1 MASPRISVVVPFFN
15 VADLL
20 GECLHSIAAQTHR
33 DLEVIMV
40 DDGSTDGS
48 TEIARAQAEA
58 DPRFVLHR
66 VQNGGSPGFARNRGI
81 ERASGEF
88 LAFVDADDML
98 RPGAYEV
105 LLHTLERSGSDFVC
119 GNVDRIGPWG
129 VGPSA
134 LHARAIKGRRIG
146 THITKLPNLLYDI
159 SVFNKL
165 FRKQFWDAHKLS
177 FPEGMLW
184 EDLQLMTQAH
194 VLARAVDVIPDHVY
208 YWRHRGLGELSIT
221 QSRTDIQN
229 LRDRINAL
237 LAIESFL
244 AKHAPAKLLRQHQH
258 KALTN
263 DLWLYVGD
271 LYRVSDGYRAEF
283 LDLANRYLDGVS
295 PRVLAR
301 LTATQKLSYYLIKR
315 RRVTELMSLLTWQL
329 KQPVRAVPLVR
340 RRGRLL
346 ADLPLRDD
354 PGLRIPAKIF
364 RPHWRELDP
373 HVRVQDLNWREGR
386 LVIEGRA
393 YIPSLDIAKRRNS
406 SKIVVLRP
414 RGKHRPPIIVPARS
428 FECPEATE
436 QSAQDRCSYDWAGF
450 RCEIGPR
457 LFRAPG
463 GWMTGVWDCY
473 VLVRSNRVWR
483 PARVHTPLPGPAE
496 RPGFREVAPGV
507 RFRARWEGRNL
518 VVEVIRLPAVLAG
531 CAITAG
537 PDDNRQRGAGSI
549 ELDVDVP
556 GNSRGRRLGRRSGR
570 DQGSTPADAAES
582 KLVLV
587 RQGGAASL
595 TFPATA
601 VRAAGAASTPGAA
614 RPGGVRVHA
623 RVEVDALLASGADR
637 EQATPGNGVSDGEP
651 PGAVSFEVYVSL
663 ARRGRLRV
671 AVPAGSAPGYGGWI
685 SRQAALPGGSDGV
698 REIAVGCSR
707 YGDLVISHRVP
718 RPIITEYAWADG
730 VLRLQGSYAGP
741 PGRLGQVVLRR
752 DGSGEQHRVPCHRD
766 GERFTVDIDVN
777 RMPSFGRNLPLRD
790 GQWHILVAAAA
801 GRAATGAAADRPLPV
816 GYDQA
821 RLAAVTEHPVAVGS
835 KQYLF
840 MVVGED
846 TPVLDV
852 SALRRTIERGKL
864 SRRLLRKTY
873 YPLQLRAPLRDAV
886 MFVSWKGKQCT
897 DNPLGIAAELRGRGD
912 DREHIWVV
920 TDPAVPVPD
929 GATAVVTGTKEYYD
943 ALARSRYLIANDD
956 MPAHYRKRDGQVY
969 LQTWHGT
976 PLKRIGFD
984 IERPQ
989 FVSGAAYLDHLAEDV
1004 AQWDLLLSQNAF
1016 STPVF
1021 HRAFRFDGEICEYGY
1036 PRNDVLHRPG
1046 TAQLAAAVRDRLGLP
1061 ESKRVVLYAPT
1072 WRDDQFYAAGRYRF
1086 DLRLDLGRAL
1096 EALGDDHVILI
1107 RGHHHMADDVPD
1119 AASPGFAI
1127 NVTRYPDIS
1136 ELFLVSDIL
1145 VTDYSSAMFDYAS
1158 TGRPMLFF
1166 TYDLGDYRDK
1176 LRGFYFDF
1184 EREAPGP
1191 LLATSGEVISAIGDI
1206 KAVAAKHAAAYE
1218 AFAAKFCPLD
1228 DGKAGARVCDRL
1240 FGA

>member
-20 GECLHSIAAQTHR
+20 GECLHSIAAQTYR

-48 TEIARAQAEA
+48 TDVARAQAAA
-58 DPRFVLHR
+58 DPRFILHR
-66 VQNGGSPGFARNRGI
+66 AQNGGSPGFARNRGI
-81 ERASGEF
+81 EHATGEF
-88 LAFVDADDML
+88 LAFVDGDDML
-98 RPGAYEV
+98 PPGAYEV

-129 VGPSA
+129 VRPST

-146 THITKLPNLLYDI
+146 THITKRPNLLYDI

-165 FRKQFWDAHKLS
+165 FRRQFWDAHKLS

-208 YWRHRGLGELSIT
+208 CWRERGLGQLSIT

-229 LRDRINAL
+229 LRDRIDAL
-237 LAIESFL
+237 LTIDSFL
-244 AKHAPAKLLRQHQH
+244 AKHAPAKLLRRHQH

-271 LYRVSDGYRAEF
+271 LYRVSDDYRAEF
-283 LDLANRYLDGVS
+283 LDLANRYLNQVS

-301 LTATQKLSYYLIKR
+301 LTATQKLSYHLIMR
-315 RRVTELMSLLTWQL
+315 RRMTELMTLVTWQL

-346 ADLPLRDD
+346 ADLPLRGDA
-354 PGLRIPAKIF
+354 GLHIPAKIF

-373 HVRVQDLNWREGR
+373 FVRVQDLSWREGR

-393 YIPSLDIAKRRNS
+393 YIPSLDLARRRNS

-414 RGKHRPPIIVPARS
+414 RQKYRPPIIVRARS
-428 FECPEATE
+428 FECPEATD
-436 QSAQDRCSYDWAGF
+436 QSPQDRYTYDWAGF
-450 RCEIGPR
+450 RCEIGPG
-457 LFRAPG
+457 LFRVPG
-463 GWMTGVWDCY
+463 RWMTGVWDCY
-473 VLVRSNRVWR
+473 VVVRSHGVWR
-483 PARVHTPLPGPAE
+483 PARVHTPLAGRAE
-496 RPGFREVAPGV
+496 RPGFRDVAPGV

-518 VVEVIRLPAVLAG
+518 VLELIRLPAILAG
-531 CAITAG
+531 SAITAA
-537 PDDNRQRGAGSI
+537 PDDEQRRADSI
-549 ELDVDVP
+549 ELDIDVP
-556 GNSRGRRLGRRSGR
+556 GHSKVRRDARRPSR
-570 DQGSTPADAAES
+570 DQDPGSSPAETAGAE
-582 KLVLV
+582 LLLV
-587 RQGGAASL
+587 RQGGAAALS
-595 TFPATA
+595 FPATA
-601 VRAAGAASTPGAA
+601 ARPDGAA
-614 RPGGVRVHA
+614 RTGAA
-623 RVEVDALLASGADR
+623 RLHSRIEVDALLASVANR
-637 EQATPGNGVSDGEP
+637 EKATPGRGDGGGQP
-651 PGAVSFEVYVSL
+651 AGAVSWEAYVSL
-663 ARRGRLRV
+663 AGRGRMRV
-671 AVPAGSAPGYGGWI
+671 AVPAGSAPAYGGWI
-685 SRQAALPGGSDGV
+685 SRRMALPGGGAGA
-698 REIAVGCSR
+698 REIAVGR
-707 YGDLVISHRVP
+707 TGYGDLVISHRVP
-718 RPIITEYAWADG
+718 RAIITEYAWADG
-730 VLRLQGSYAGP
+730 QLRLHGSYAGP
-741 PGRLGQVVLRR
+741 PDGLGQVVLRR
-752 DGSGEQHRVPCHRD
+752 HGSGEQHRVPYHRD
-766 GERFTVDIDVN
+766 GERFTVSIDVS
-777 RMPSFGRNLPLRD
+777 RMSSFGRNLPLRD
-790 GQWHILVAAAA
+790 GEWHILVAAAESGPA
-801 GRAATGAAADRPLPV
+801 VPAPLPV
-816 GYDQA
+816 GYDEA
-821 RLAAVTEHPVAVGS
+821 GLTAVTEEPVDVGS
-835 KQYLF
+835 KRYRF
-840 MVVGED
+840 KVVGQD
-846 TPVLDV
+846 TPALEV
-852 SALRRTIERGKL
+852 SSLRRTIERGKL
-864 SRRLLRKTY
+864 SRRVLRKTY

-886 MFVSWKGKQCT
+886 TFVSWKGKQCT

-920 TDPAVPVPD
+920 TDPAVPVPA
-929 GATAVVTGTKEYYD
+929 GATAVLTGTKEYYE

-956 MPAHYRKRDGQVY
+956 MPAHYRKREGQIY
-969 LQTWHGT
+969 FQTWHGT

-1004 AQWDLLLSQNAF
+1004 ARWDLLLSQNAF
-1016 STPVF
+1016 STPILR
-1021 HRAFRFDGEICEYGY
+1021 RAFRFDGEICEYGY
-1036 PRNDVLHRPG
+1036 PRNDVLHRPD
-1046 TAQLAAAVRDRLGLP
+1046 TARLAATVRDRLGLP

-1072 WRDDQFYAAGRYRF
+1072 WRDNQFYAAGRYRF
-1086 DLRLDLGRAL
+1086 DLRLDINRARD
-1096 EALGDDHVILI
+1096 ALGEDHVILI

-1119 AASPGFAI
+1119 AASPGFTL

-1166 TYDLGDYRDK
+1166 TYDLEDYRDK

-1191 LLATSGEVISAIGDI
+1191 LLTTSDEVISAIGDI
-1206 KAVAAKHAAAYE
+1206 HAVAAKHAAAYE